1 MAANW
6 RSANRLAGAAVL
18 LGLIALIAGYAI
30 AESKTT
36 IAIAF
41 VAVPLLI
48 LRRIKRYD
56 GLALA
61 AILTLAV
68 PSWYTFGSPQ
78 AAVFRIA
85 AVSALAT
92 ALFARKVCFTLADG
106 AVVAI
111 VVVTVLGWLLQD
123 DQPGVGKLVLNEML
137 PLSFYVSARTLPV
150 RQIGRIMTLVSIA
163 GVLGAATVI
172 YEFVAGQV
180 LFHDHL
186 SYVWN
191 PTDTTIFRP
200 GGIFGSPPTAAAVLA
215 MAILCGIPVN
225 RMLSRKWRSMH
236 RACLTVMIIACA
248 LTFTRTSLIGL
259 GVGLLTYLLLMRS
272 SLITPPRLLAAAAT
286 LFIGVVVVLPQ
297 IENTR
302 TFQQGIVRPGNL
314 AARENYWQL
323 ALPIITASTHN
334 VIFGIGSERT
344 LIPRTG
350 GAVPSSLA
358 TAPALFEHSTQN
370 QYVLTALENG
380 LIGLL
385 VLLAWI
391 AVVIRTGL
399 RTVREESDRLS
410 AALVGAILV
419 FVVVLLAND
428 ALLSQPGFAMAALV
442 SGLIVARS
450 TAKRGTQEELSKMV
464 QP

>member
-1 MAANW
+1 M
-6 RSANRLAGAAVL
+6 LF
-18 LGLIALIAGYAI
+18 GLIALVDGYAI
-30 AESKTT
+30 AEGKAT

-41 VAVPLLI
+41 VVVPLLI
-48 LRRIKRYD
+48 LRRIRRYD
-56 GLALA
+56 GLAVAL
-61 AILTLAV
+61 ILTLAL
-68 PSWYTFGSPQ
+68 PSWYTLGSPQ
-78 AAVFRIA
+78 ATVFRIA
-85 AVSALAT
+85 AISALAT
-92 ALFARKVCFTLADG
+92 ALFARGVRFTLADA

-111 VVVTVLGWLLQD
+111 VVVAVLGWLLQD

-150 RQIGRIMTLVSIA
+150 RQIGRFMTLVSIA
-163 GVLGAATVI
+163 GVFGAATVI
-172 YEFVAGQV
+172 YEFVAGHV
-180 LFHDHL
+180 LFHERL

-191 PTDTTIFRP
+191 TTETTIFRP
-200 GGIFGSPPTAAAVLA
+200 GGIFGSPPTAASVLA

-225 RMLSRKWRSMH
+225 RMLNGKWRLMH
-236 RACLTVMIIACA
+236 RVCLAVMTTACA

-259 GVGLLTYLLLMRS
+259 GVGLLTYLFLMRS
-272 SLITPPRLLAAAAT
+272 SLITPPRLLAGAVT
-286 LFIGVVVVLPQ
+286 LFVVVVVVLPQ

-302 TFQQGIVRPGNL
+302 TFQQGIVRPGSL
-314 AARENYWQL
+314 AVREDYWQL

-344 LIPRTG
+344 LISRTG

-358 TAPALFEHSTQN
+358 TAPALFEHSIQN

-380 LIGLL
+380 FIGLL

-391 AVVIRTGL
+391 AAVIRTGL
-399 RTVREESDRLS
+399 RTVRKESDHLS
-410 AALVGAILV
+410 AALVGVLLA
-419 FVVVLLAND
+419 FVVVLVAND

-450 TAKRGTQEELSKMV
+450 MAKRGTEEDLSRMIR
-464 QP
+464 P